1 MIIKTLYSQ
10 DEKIDIESYLI
21 KCGIP
26 ESEVEDFIYPDGSHL
41 DEPYAYL
48 NMRQAVEFAREV
60 LENKNNKVALI
71 CDSDADG
78 ILSSSMIFRF
88 LVHEGLDKDNI
99 KVLFHNGKQ
108 HGIEDW
114 MIPKIKEWSNYLIVP
129 DAGTNDVMQ
138 CQELSDSVKILI
150 LDHHNIDEENP
161 YAIVVNNQAQKNLN
175 HDLCGTG
182 VVFKFITAY
191 YNPPIDMLPDEPFF
205 NDLSYKFMADMVAVA
220 NISDV
225 MDMSS
230 FENRTFNYF
239 ALGFILTPFLKFLI
253 DNEVEHMPTPT
264 DIAFKISP
272 LINAVCRLDGEIE
285 KKRALFMSFADIAQ
299 TEEDY
304 QETLSI
310 CKWAKNKQKSEVDRI
325 LKTVESEV
333 ENFKNFAI
341 VSVPKTPYTGLIA
354 NKLLDKYNKPM
365 FVVHEENG
373 LISGSAR
380 SPIPIKNILDESGYM
395 VISGGHDKACG
406 VGWNQENTNALF
418 SYLDQL
424 DIDLQNDEIEV
435 CQSFKANDIPNNI
448 FYEFESY
455 EELWGSGL
463 PAPLFHI
470 KNIRIKGKDIKAIGS
485 NKTTIQFNVGNVK
498 FIQFFVSKEKQ
509 EKLGVGKK
517 DEIEFS
523 VIGTL
528 ERNIFRDRSYKQCA
542 IKEILL

>member
-21 KCGIP
+21 KRGIP
-26 ESEVEDFIYPDGSHL
+26 ESEIENFIYPDGSYL

-48 NMRQAVEFAREV
+48 NMREAVEFAREV
-60 LENKNNKVALI
+60 LENKNNKVTLI

-88 LVHEGLDKDNI
+88 LVHEGLDKGNI

-114 MIPKIKEWSNYLIVP
+114 MIQEIKEWSNYLIVP
-129 DAGTNDVMQ
+129 DAGTNDVIQ

-150 LDHHNIDEENP
+150 LDHHNIDDVNP
-161 YAIVVNNQAQKNLN
+161 YAIVVNNQTQENLN

-225 MDMSS
+225 MNMSS

-354 NKLLDKYNKPM
+354 NKLLDKYNKPI

-380 SPIPIKNILDESGYM
+380 SPVPIKNILDESGYM
-395 VISGGHDKACG
+395 IISGGHDKACG
-406 VGWNQENTNALF
+406 VGWNQGNTSDLF
-418 SYLDQL
+418 AYLNQL

-435 CQSFKANDIPNNI
+435 CQSFEANDIPNNI

-463 PAPLFHI
+463 PAPLFHVT
-470 KNIRIKGKDIKAIGS
+470 NIRIKGKDIKVIGS

-528 ERNIFRDRSYKQCA
+528 ERNIFRDRSYKQCT
-542 IKEILL
+542 IKEVLL

>member
-1 MIIKTLYSQ
+1 MIKTLYSQ
-10 DEKIDIESYLI
+10 DEKIDIKSYLI

-26 ESEVEDFIYPDGSHL
+26 ESEVEDFIYPDGSYL

-48 NMRQAVEFAREV
+48 NMREAVEFAREV
-60 LENKNNKVALI
+60 LENKNNKVTLI

-99 KVLFHNGKQ
+99 KVLFHEGKQ

-114 MIPKIKEWSNYLIVP
+114 MIQEIKEWSNYLIVP
-129 DAGTNDVMQ
+129 DAGTNDVRQ
-138 CQELSDSVKILI
+138 CQELSGSVKILI
-150 LDHHNIDEENP
+150 LDHHNIDNENP
-161 YAIVVNNQAQKNLN
+161 YAIVVNNQAQGNLN

-225 MDMSS
+225 MNMSS

-285 KKRALFMSFADIAQ
+285 KKRALFMSFADIVQ

-341 VSVPKTPYTGLIA
+341 VFVPKTPYTGLIA
-354 NKLLDKYNKPM
+354 NKLLDRYNKPM
-365 FVVHEENG
+365 FVVHEDDG

-406 VGWNQENTNALF
+406 VGWNQENTNDLF
-418 SYLDQL
+418 SYLNQL
-424 DIDLQNDEIEV
+424 NIDLQNDEIEA

-528 ERNIFRDRSYKQCA
+528 ERNIFRDRSYKQCT